1 LHRGRPTGN
10 IGLVVLERVNVAFRC
25 FVDEISIENM
35 PAVLFVLQP
44 LGANLVSVIQPI
56 RDD

>member
-1 LHRGRPTGN
+1 
-10 IGLVVLERVNVAFRC
+10 VLERADLAFRC

-35 PAVLFVLQP
+35 PAVLFVRQP
-44 LGANLVSVIQPI
+44 LGANLASVIQPI